1 MIVVSRWALPS
12 WAEGTVGT
20 SVKRSFGFVCQQ
32 PGLVHR
38 QCISVWRYGLST
50 WMIQSYSPGC
60 ANAHR
65 RRTYASL
72 NTPEYTSQTTC
83 RSVQPFLHSSRHRVD
98 PYTLQW
104 AAASPTPQNC
114 PLAWESRPHLIQWFL
129 GAPAGVHNPNG
140 ISVGSAVFAAL
151 TIIVT
156 DRQAD

>member
-1 MIVVSRWALPS
+1 MLLAIGLVVLIVVSRWALPS

-20 SVKRSFGFVCQQ
+20 SMKRSFGFVCQQ

-83 RSVQPFLHSSRHRVD
+83 RSVQPFLHSSREIESL
-98 PYTLQW
+98 YFTL
-104 AAASPTPQNC
+104 AAPSTSKLPIHMGGCGAPFNIC
-114 PLAWESRPHLIQWFL
+114 FL
-129 GAPAGVHNPNG
+129 GPTRVHNPND
-140 ISVGSAVFAAL
+140 ISIGSAVFP
-151 TIIVT
+151 
-156 DRQAD
+156 